1 MNKNSAKNLADI
13 IIFTDGA
20 SSGNPGP
27 GGWGAIVATLGGAGG
42 EEGTVAE
49 LGGAEKP
56 TTNNRMELAAA
67 IGGLMRVATVPGIV
81 AVYTDSKYVRDG
93 IEKWVPVWQK
103 RGWKTTAKADVLNR
117 DLWEKLFAV
126 TQARK
131 EKIIWRLVGGHRD
144 VPANERCDE
153 IAVAFAKN
161 NKPQLFTGPLKTYSL
176 DLAPYADMATI
187 EKSLTGLD
195 KPSRSHSKS
204 SSQKAYS
211 YISMVG
217 GKIVVHKT
225 WPECFARVGGVSGA
239 RFKKALSVDDEKRIS
254 AEFKSL

>member
-1 MNKNSAKNLADI
+1 MKKTSEKNLADI

-27 GGWGAIVATLGGAGG
+27 GGWGSIVAMLG
-42 EEGTVAE
+42 EKESRVAE
-49 LGGAEKP
+49 LGGGEAR

-67 IGGLMRVATVPGIV
+67 IGGLEHVAAMAGTVI
-81 AVYTDSKYVRDG
+81 VYTDSKYVRDG

-117 DLWEKLFAV
+117 DLWEKLFEV
-126 TQARK
+126 TNERK
-131 EKIIWRLVGGHRD
+131 EKILWRLVGGHRD

-161 NKPQLFTGPLKTYSL
+161 TKLKLFSGALKEYSL
-176 DLAPYADMATI
+176 DLLPFADMDAV

-195 KPSRSHSKS
+195 KRSRSGSKS

-217 GKIVVHKT
+217 GKILVHKT
-225 WPECFARVGGVSGA
+225 WPECFARINGVSGA
-239 RFKKALSVDDEKRIS
+239 RFKKALSGDDEKRIS